1 MYYIRI
7 DVLVEKKQ
15 TKHKINSVVSKSHDI
30 FSTCITNIFVKFI
43 SRLID
48 HLKAILAHGMR
59 H

>member
-15 TKHKINSVVSKSHDI
+15 TKQKMNSVASKSHNI
-30 FSTCITNIFVKFI
+30 FSTCIRNIFVI
-43 SRLID
+43 SRLIY

>member
-15 TKHKINSVVSKSHDI
+15 TKQKMNSVVSKSHNI
-30 FSTCITNIFVKFI
+30 FSTCIRNIFVI
-43 SRLID
+43 SRLIY

>member
-1 MYYIRI
+1 MCYIRI

-15 TKHKINSVVSKSHDI
+15 TKHKMNSVVSKSHNT
-30 FSTCITNIFVKFI
+30 FSTCIRNIFVI

-48 HLKAILAHGMR
+48 HLKAILAHGVC